1 VFQPEV
7 SVRREHPRARAISRR
22 LRPSA
27 SRRRISSYRCT
38 VMLRSAM
45 LPSPS
50 WLPTKVAAVRH
61 RHPAMRAQKPEN
73 ALSIDHQKNG
83 RIGSPQSGDLAPP
96 LAWATPKNH
105 AYMVNRDIG
114 GPLPCTGSTPKKGAA
129 GGPQL
134 RKSRGSDQ
142 RKFCNP

>member
-1 VFQPEV
+1 
-7 SVRREHPRARAISRR
+7 
-22 LRPSA
+22 
-27 SRRRISSYRCT
+27 
-38 VMLRSAM
+38 
-45 LPSPS
+45 
-50 WLPTKVAAVRH
+50 
-61 RHPAMRAQKPEN
+61 MRAQKPEN